1 MFQSVVINDKKV
13 STFINDLHL
22 RLKGSLP
29 GKWTYLPDYDMSFY
43 FLNSIFCRAAIL
55 SLDVV
60 QFIQKN
66 VMDHAFDIIFKKSL
80 LKVTKFRIPAFHV
93 D

>member
-29 GKWTYLPDYDMSFY
+29 GKWTYLPDYDMST
-43 FLNSIFCRAAIL
+43 NIGG
-55 SLDVV
+55 SLKY
-60 QFIQKN
+60 QK
-66 VMDHAFDIIFKKSL
+66 HWCAW
-80 LKVTKFRIPAFHV
+80 LKMLGGFNRL
-93 D
+93 